1 MGNVQRVKSNNCAD
15 KGNGNKQG
23 LCAESERRNGEDME
37 KIRIITDSA
46 SDITG
51 EVMLAKGIRAGEEKR
66 LTVLPMR
73 INFGAEEYLDGVT
86 ISHHQFYEKLVECD
100 ELPVTSLVSPA
111 TYEAE
116 YEKAVGR
123 GEKVVVITIS
133 GKLSGTYQS
142 AVLAAEEYKGQVYV
156 VDSRNATLG
165 EQLLVR
171 YALKLAE
178 KGLSAKEIAEYLE
191 KVREQIHIVGLL
203 DTLEYLKKGGR
214 ISKTVAF
221 MGGVLSV
228 KPVLTVQDG
237 EIVMLGKARGS
248 KNGNNFLIAEI
259 EKAQGIDFAQ
269 PFCLGYT
276 GLDDSLLQKY
286 IADSEHLW
294 RNYTEEL
301 PVCTVGAAIG
311 THVGPN
317 AIVVA
322 FFAAGKGRETE

>member
-1 MGNVQRVKSNNCAD
+1 
-15 KGNGNKQG
+15 
-23 LCAESERRNGEDME
+23 ME

-51 EVMLAKGIRAGEEKR
+51 EVMLTPGIRAAEETR

-73 INFGAEEYLDGVT
+73 INFGEEEYLDGVT
-86 ISHHQFYEKLVECD
+86 ISHRQFYEKLVECD

-111 TYEAE
+111 VFEEE
-116 YEKAVGR
+116 YEKAAER

-142 AVLAAEEYKGQVYV
+142 AVLAAAEYEGQVFV
-156 VDSRNATLG
+156 VDSRNATIG

-171 YALKLAE
+171 YALRLADA
-178 KGLSAKEIAEYLE
+178 GTPAKEIAERLE
-191 KVREQIHIVGLL
+191 EIKNKIHIVGLL

-221 MGGVLSV
+221 VGGVLSV

-237 EIVMLGKARGS
+237 EVVMLGKARGS
-248 KNGNNFLIAEI
+248 KNGSNFLIAEI
-259 EKAQGIDFAQ
+259 EKAQGINFEE

-286 IADSEHLW
+286 IADSIHLW
-294 RNYTEEL
+294 QDYTEEL
-301 PVCTVGAAIG
+301 PVCTVGATIG

-322 FFAAGKGRETE
+322 FFAAGKESETE